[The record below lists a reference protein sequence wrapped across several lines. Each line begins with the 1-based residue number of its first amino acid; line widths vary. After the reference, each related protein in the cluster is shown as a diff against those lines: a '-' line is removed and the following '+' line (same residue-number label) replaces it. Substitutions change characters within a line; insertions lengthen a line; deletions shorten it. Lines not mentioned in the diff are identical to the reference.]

1 MPFFKAHRFLFCISL
16 LGGILGVACEP
27 SEKSKD
33 VLSEEKMMAILIDLH
48 IAEASAQEFYKPF
61 DTTLA
66 IFNGFQAYI
75 FQKHGVDSSTYFGSY
90 EYYLQDLTAMNRIY
104 DVVVD
109 SLSYRESTKNIGR
122 PIDTLPSTI
131 IEEKAFSLD
140 SLTLRR
146 KASRKDSLL
155 ERKRKKMKQIQ

>member
-1 MPFFKAHRFLFCISL
+1 MPFFKARLFFFCMSFLW
-16 LGGILGVACEP
+16 LGCQSAQKPEGI
-27 SEKSKD
+27 
-33 VLSEEKMMAILIDLH
+33 LSEEKMMAILIDLH

-66 IFNGFQAYI
+66 LFNGFQEYI
-75 FQKHGVDSSTYFGSY
+75 FQKHQVDSASYFSSY
-90 EYYLQDLTAMNRIY
+90 EYYLKDLTAMNRIY

-122 PIDTLPSTI
+122 PIDTLPPTQF
-131 IEEKAFSLD
+131 EDKTFSLD

-155 ERKRKKMKQIQ
+155 ERKRKLMQQVQ